1 LVQNEKAQP
10 HSYIR
15 RTALQGP
22 FAHFRF
28 LSKLKDLEC
37 ALWSEKY
44 VTKVQTT
51 QYLSM
56 LALVSQ
62 YHEVHLDLKKVLLMS
77 STVPITH
84 SSWQQQMNLTSF
96 YNSCSG
102 GSVNH

>member
-1 LVQNEKAQP
+1 MRKHNHIHTLGTLHYN
-10 HSYIR
+10 
-15 RTALQGP
+15 
-22 FAHFRF
+22 AHFRF
-28 LSKLKDLEC
+28 LSKLKDFKC

-56 LALVSQ
+56 LALVLRC
-62 YHEVHLDLKKVLLMS
+62 HEVHLDLKKVLLMS

-84 SSWQQQMNLTSF
+84 SSRQQQMNLISF
-96 YNSCSG
+96 FNSCSG